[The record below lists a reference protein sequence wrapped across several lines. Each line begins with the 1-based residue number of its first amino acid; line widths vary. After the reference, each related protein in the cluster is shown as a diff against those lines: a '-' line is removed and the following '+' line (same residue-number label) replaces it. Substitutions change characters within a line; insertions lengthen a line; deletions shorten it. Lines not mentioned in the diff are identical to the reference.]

1 MYHSY
6 SNLEQQFLNG
16 SMTGGPRVP
25 VAVHPM
31 ISNAYVSVL
40 PQDQFINNWETT
52 NLRTISGMHN
62 ASPGAADHMFGYGDS
77 ISAFTASTTGSL
89 VHLATTLEKALQATC
104 VCPFAWLRC

>member
-62 ASPGAADHMFGYGDS
+62 ATPGAPDHMFGHGES
-77 ISAFTASTTGSL
+77 ISAFTASVTGSSSAFFFSL
-89 VHLATTLEKALQATC
+89 LN
-104 VCPFAWLRC
+104 